1 MTSLSFS
8 LSFSGNSTSVFFF
21 FNFLGFFLSS
31 LSQNSALFTHTH
43 RHSVM
48 DVYNMPKHKEE
59 EKKSS
64 MHNVSSQF
72 SLYFQIILSHMSYK
86 KIHTFQTHT
95 QIIEYNEYRVIEITS
110 KCVRTQSNQIQQSA
124 IHTYIQVPTI
134 YGCLHNLI
142 LPKRQAFCALIRKL
156 LFTCTR
162 THTVIYVRYTRS
174 MICRQLKFRL
184 DQILT
189 GCER

>member
-1 MTSLSFS
+1 MSDPPSGWLTDWNYVPHLPRGAWPHDLPQIVTYLLPKENRPWECITAYLHTETHDTHALIQKKKKKIVILSPPHSQVLMGLRRGKNAYTQYDLSFFF
-8 LSFSGNSTSVFFF
+8 SFLFRQFHFCLFF

-86 KIHTFQTHT
+86 KIHTF
-95 QIIEYNEYRVIEITS
+95 
-110 KCVRTQSNQIQQSA
+110 
-124 IHTYIQVPTI
+124 
-134 YGCLHNLI
+134 
-142 LPKRQAFCALIRKL
+142 
-156 LFTCTR
+156 
-162 THTVIYVRYTRS
+162 
-174 MICRQLKFRL
+174 
-184 DQILT
+184 
-189 GCER
+189 